1 MIEVNLLPEAQK
13 SRGGGRSRRGAGIG
27 GLPQLS
33 GGRDRWNLVLLI
45 AAVLVP
51 IAVLVLWLGQRSE
64 ARGLE
69 ERLEAATADS
79 ARLADLRAISDS
91 LTERQQLIRERV
103 ALVERLDRNRFVWP
117 HVMDEVSRA
126 VPDIVWLVSLQQVN
140 PLPNV
145 TVQIQGMAAN
155 PLAITEFVRNL
166 QASEYLTDVQIL
178 GSQQQEVSDEL
189 AVQAFTL
196 VATYRQPPGGPTTE
210 AVVQPPGS

>member
-1 MIEVNLLPEAQK
+1 MIEVNLLPESQK
-13 SRGGGRSRRGAGIG
+13 TRGGRRSMRGAGSG
-27 GLPQLS
+27 GLKLS
-33 GGRDRWNLVLLI
+33 GGRNSWSIVLLI
-45 AAVLVP
+45 AGVLVP
-51 IAVLVLWLGQRSE
+51 IVILVLWLGQRSE

-117 HVMDEVSRA
+117 HLMDEVSRA
-126 VPDIVWLVSLQQVN
+126 VPDIVWLVSLEQVN
-140 PLPNV
+140 PLPDV

-166 QASEYLTDVQIL
+166 QASEYLRDVQIL
-178 GSQQQEVSDEL
+178 GSQQQEVSEEL
-189 AVQAFTL
+189 SVQAFTL
-196 VATYRQPPGGPTTE
+196 VATYRQPPGGLTTE
-210 AVVQPPGS
+210 AVVEPPGS